1 MHKTNKLAENGK
13 FNSDFRISRY
23 GRVMRQYWLDELPQ
37 LINFFRGDLSLVG
50 VRTLSLHYLSL
61 YPEELRQKRLKF
73 KPGLVPPYYADLP
86 KSFDEIMESE
96 RKYLESKES
105 HPFTTDIKYFSRAV
119 INILF
124 RNARSQ

>member
-1 MHKTNKLAENGK
+1 MEFFWHRKRQHPILTNFIDEFSKQTIIPVACLLILVN
-13 FNSDFRISRY
+13 IS
-23 GRVMRQYWLDELPQ
+23 
-37 LINFFRGDLSLVG
+37 FFG
-50 VRTLSLHYLSL
+50 VLFFLSL
-61 YPEELRQKRLKF
+61 YPGELRQKRLKF

-96 RKYLESKES
+96 RRYLDSKES
-105 HPFTTDIKYFSRAV
+105 HPYTTDIKYFSRAV